1 MSLPSQFVA
10 SGPLPSATFAG
21 WDSQTTEQPL
31 WAGSGIGPG
40 PGPAGTLYIASSVT
54 PGNTIGIP
62 NTPFTFPAVTEA
74 GTFLVQGA
82 QPTIANAPAAQS
94 PLAFV
99 FNINGTSALNYNF
112 LAVPGSGSFS
122 ILLTLAVGDVV
133 TITIGQGG
141 APGATT
147 WGAGGIASLARVVI
161 TP

>member
-1 MSLPSQFVA
+1 MSLASQFQA

-21 WDSQTTEQPL
+21 WDAQTTEQPL
-31 WAGSGIGPG
+31 WATSGPGPG
-40 PGPAGTLYIASSVT
+40 PGPAGTVYRASSVT
-54 PGNTIGIP
+54 PGGTIGIP

-74 GTFLVQGA
+74 GTFLLQGG

-122 ILLTLAVGDVV
+122 ILLTLAIGDIV
-133 TITIGQGG
+133 TVTVGQGG
-141 APGATT
+141 VPGATT
-147 WGAGGIASLARVVI
+147 WGAGGIAGLGRI
-161 TP
+161 TVTP